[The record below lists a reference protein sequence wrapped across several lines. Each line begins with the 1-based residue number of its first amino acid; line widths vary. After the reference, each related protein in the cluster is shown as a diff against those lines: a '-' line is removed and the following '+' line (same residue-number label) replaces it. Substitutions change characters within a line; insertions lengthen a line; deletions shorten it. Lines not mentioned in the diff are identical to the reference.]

1 MDGCSSDKEG
11 KWLMSK
17 RSEYVIYHNH
27 SLNGS
32 RLAFKFAKVLKA
44 FGVKYGVIYSDNRT
58 NTTVCQIKTGAIF
71 NDSHE
76 LYDHFEELMGGNF
89 GNENLLKR
97 YT

>member
-1 MDGCSSDKEG
+1 
-11 KWLMSK
+11 MSK

-27 SLNGS
+27 SLNAPS
-32 RLAFKFAKVLKA
+32 MAFKFAKVLKG
-44 FGVKYGVIYSDNRT
+44 FGAKYGVIYSDNRT

-89 GNENLLKR
+89 GNGNLLKR

>member
-1 MDGCSSDKEG
+1 M
-11 KWLMSK
+11 
-17 RSEYVIYHNH
+17 
-27 SLNGS
+27 
-32 RLAFKFAKVLKA
+32 AFKFAKVLKA
-44 FGVKYGVIYSDNRT
+44 FDAKYGVIYSDNKT

-97 YT
+97 YTWANLYDIIYIMRKCDRVKRLAVPP